1 MARKIKSQP
10 QRNVIPT
17 LIGAGITEQWYFT
30 HLKNLLGCRIR
41 VRPRFFGQEDI
52 YQISKKVESVIV
64 DGGFAIVVFDADVAN
79 WDEKERVKLASMR
92 KKYEHNPNVIIC
104 DSLPSIEYWF
114 LLHFSDVHRLFQTS
128 SSVKREL
135 IKYLPGFDKTDNYLS
150 SPTWVKELCKDNK
163 LQIAIQNA
171 SKCEDGQSI
180 QIFQNHWIKSCRN
193 IRVTQ
198 L

>member
-17 LIGAGITEQWYFT
+17 IIGAGITEQWYFT
-30 HLKNLLGCRIR
+30 HLQKLLGCRIR

-52 YQISKKVESVIV
+52 FQISKKVENVID

-79 WDEKERVKLASMR
+79 WDEKENAKLVSMR
-92 KKYEHNPNVIIC
+92 KKYANNSNVIIC

-128 SSVKREL
+128 NSVKKEL
-135 IKYLPGFDKTDNYLS
+135 IKYLPGFDKSTNYLS
-150 SPTWVKELCKDNK
+150 NSTWVNELCKDNK

-171 SKCEDGQSI
+171 SKYEEGQSYT
-180 QIFQNHWIKSCRN
+180 N
-193 IRVTQ
+193 IPKAFNKI
-198 L
+198 LP